1 MVETEVKFIHSFQT
15 DEFITTW
22 GLWLNTPE
30 RDSRSSQ
37 GQSRQGPVRVLV
49 LEIGEKE
56 RHHDQEW
63 GSQKPPNGS
72 FCLASWKAE
81 GQTGTPWLGKVNSSS
96 LSKLRS
102 QPRVEQLY
110 PLYPSVWWGPSARR
124 ILSRGLPHLKRK
136 VQSDASS
143 EQRTRSWIKK
153 ISFVYSFNAYL
164 FSIYDGS

>member
-15 DEFITTW
+15 DELITTW
-22 GLWLNTPE
+22 GLWLNTPAGAA
-30 RDSRSSQ
+30 RARV
-37 GQSRQGPVRVLV
+37 GRAPVRVLV

-56 RHHDQEW
+56 GHHDQEW

-124 ILSRGLPHLKRK
+124 ILSRGLPHLQRK
-136 VQSDASS
+136 VQLDTSS
-143 EQRTRSWIKK
+143 EQRTKSWIKK

-164 FSIYDGS
+164 FSICDGS